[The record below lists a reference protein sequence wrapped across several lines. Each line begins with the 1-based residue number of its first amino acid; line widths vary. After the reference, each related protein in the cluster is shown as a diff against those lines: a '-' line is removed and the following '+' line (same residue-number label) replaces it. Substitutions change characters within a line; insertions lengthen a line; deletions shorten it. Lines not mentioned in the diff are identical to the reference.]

1 MKNASTT
8 SKNFKLFYAAA
19 RSFGDISNDVMFQ
32 DIHIVVIGVFIM
44 TLYVQFVISK
54 FNWIEARV
62 RLLRCSDAT
71 YIILRIREKM
81 QF

>member
-1 MKNASTT
+1 MENANKT
-8 SKNFKLFYAAA
+8 SKNYKLFYAAA

-54 FNWIEARV
+54 FNFVEARV
-62 RLLRCSDAT
+62 CLMIPVDLNANT
-71 YIILRIREKM
+71 
-81 QF
+81 